1 MQICTKKTQLQLLR
15 KIYALKAQN
24 NIAQGKRSGALGN
37 VGNNVGA
44 LQGQF
49 IIIFYELRLQR
60 AINGGFTKPNV
71 PFAALTLRWAINE
84 LRFQRVRLKQ
94 NLLSLQRCFRFG
106 IQCY

>member
-1 MQICTKKTQLQLLR
+1 MNYLGNENGKLKR
-15 KIYALKAQN
+15 KPDALKAQN

-60 AINGGFTKPNV
+60 AINGGFTNP
-71 PFAALTLRWAINE
+71 TCRSLR
-84 LRFQRVRLKQ
+84 
-94 NLLSLQRCFRFG
+94 SLCVG
-106 IQCY
+106 L